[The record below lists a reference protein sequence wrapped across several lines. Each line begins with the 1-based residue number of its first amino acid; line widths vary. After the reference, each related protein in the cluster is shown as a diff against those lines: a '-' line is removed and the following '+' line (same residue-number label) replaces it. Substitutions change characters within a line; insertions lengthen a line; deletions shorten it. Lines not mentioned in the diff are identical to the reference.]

1 MPEELQQPADQQLW
15 RVAYP
20 VVGGEERHQ
29 EDQWVEGALGSY
41 FEEEQENQMKAALSE
56 QLMRMDLELLWTQK
70 SHAGPDMPWHQEL
83 WRNCEEK
90 TREAGQ

>member
-29 EDQWVEGALGSY
+29 EDQWVEEALGSY

-56 QLMRMDLELLWTQK
+56 QLMRMDLELLLPKKKQDQPWPAT
-70 SHAGPDMPWHQEL
+70 AGHQL
-83 WRNCEEK
+83 LGR
-90 TREAGQ
+90 